1 MEKHIVLLRLSYW
14 IPALA
19 DFGIAVLA
27 LFPGRMG
34 LTEIVYPMGLTSV
47 IAFSW
52 GVMLLIADRKPME
65 RGWVLVPTIL
75 VVILITAARVVF
87 SAAGIM
93 DFSLGLLLFGTGLA
107 LFMAFSY
114 RYANVISARHP

>member
-52 GVMLLIADRKPME
+52 GVLLLIADRKPME
-65 RGWVLVPTIL
+65 RRWVLIPTTL
-75 VVILITAARVVF
+75 VVILITAARVIFSMAVNPLDSFIPVF
-87 SAAGIM
+87 AT
-93 DFSLGLLLFGTGLA
+93 DLNFSRAEMMVFWRSLNF
-107 LFMAFSY
+107 
-114 RYANVISARHP
+114 